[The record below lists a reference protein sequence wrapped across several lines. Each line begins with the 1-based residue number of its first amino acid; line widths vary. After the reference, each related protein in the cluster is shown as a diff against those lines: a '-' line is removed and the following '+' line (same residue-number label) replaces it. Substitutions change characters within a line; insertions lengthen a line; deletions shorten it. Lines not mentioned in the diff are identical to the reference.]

1 MIVPKEEN
9 ETAAANETDATNATV
24 DATNAT
30 VDSDAEKKEDKKDD
44 AKEVAGET
52 KGNETEAKNA
62 TNQTKPARKPKKK
75 VHRRELTFKYI
86 APNNEGTVLAM
97 SEEDKKEAMKRLKA
111 LQEADDERRLRD
123 SLKNTLE
130 SYVFS
135 TRSKIREHEEDL
147 EKVSTDEEREK
158 IMEDLE
164 GIEDWL
170 YEDGEEGGA
179 NAPIDAYKEK
189 QKKMD
194 ERVNALFF
202 RHAELEERPKSVE
215 TAR

>member
-1 MIVPKEEN
+1 
-9 ETAAANETDATNATV
+9 
-24 DATNAT
+24 
-30 VDSDAEKKEDKKDD
+30 
-44 AKEVAGET
+44 
-52 KGNETEAKNA
+52 
-62 TNQTKPARKPKKK
+62 
-75 VHRRELTFKYI
+75 
-86 APNNEGTVLAM
+86 M

-164 GIEDWL
+164 GIDW
-170 YEDGEEGGA
+170 
-179 NAPIDAYKEK
+179 
-189 QKKMD
+189 
-194 ERVNALFF
+194 
-202 RHAELEERPKSVE
+202 
-215 TAR
+215 

>member
-1 MIVPKEEN
+1 MG
-9 ETAAANETDATNATV
+9 
-24 DATNAT
+24 
-30 VDSDAEKKEDKKDD
+30 EKDPLLNEDKKNDD
-44 AKEVAGET
+44 DKKKDDTNKTDDKKEET
-52 KGNETEAKNA
+52 DENKTKSEEASGDVGKN
-62 TNQTKPARKPKKK
+62 TTKTPPKPKKK
-75 VHRRELTFKYI
+75 IHRKELNFKYI

-97 SEEDKKEAMKRLKA
+97 SAEDKKKSMKVLEE
-111 LQEADDERRLRD
+111 LQEADDERRARD

-170 YEDGEEGGA
+170 YEDGDEGGA

-189 QKKMD
+189 RKKMD
-194 ERVNALFF
+194 ERVNAL
-202 RHAELEERPKSVE
+202 L
-215 TAR
+215 

>member
-1 MIVPKEEN
+1 MGAEASEKNEN
-9 ETAAANETDATNATV
+9 T
-24 DATNAT
+24 
-30 VDSDAEKKEDKKDD
+30 
-44 AKEVAGET
+44 T
-52 KGNETEAKNA
+52 KA
-62 TNQTKPARKPKKK
+62 PLKPKKK
-75 VHRRELTFKYI
+75 IHRKELNFKYI
-86 APNNEGTVLAM
+86 APNKEGTVLAM
-97 SEEDKKEAMKRLKA
+97 SADDKKKSMKVLEA
-111 LQEADDERRLRD
+111 LQQADDERRARD

-179 NAPIDAYKEK
+179 NAPIDAYKNVRK
-189 QKKMD
+189 WT
-194 ERVNALFF
+194 
-202 RHAELEERPKSVE
+202 S
-215 TAR
+215 